1 MTWHVYPVG
10 DLREHLIERNGA
22 TNEGEFCWCNPEYD
36 EEHDTYVH
44 NSLDGREFYE
54 TGERKLS

>member
-10 DLREHLIERNGA
+10 DLREHSLD
-22 TNEGEFCWCNPEYD
+22 TDTPCWCDPEYD

-54 TGERKLS
+54 TGERKLN